1 MNITPYLKLMAERN
15 ASDLYFTTGAPASV
29 RIEGETKPVS
39 RTVLEPGL
47 TKRIAYSIM
56 DERQIKEFEVTKEMN
71 LGLSVAQVGR
81 FRVNVYMQRGEVSMV
96 IRFIKCQI
104 PSMEQLNLPPVLKDL
119 VLHKN
124 GLMLTVGSTGSGK
137 STTLAA
143 MIDYRSEQRSG
154 HILTIEDPIEYVFS
168 HRKSIIGQR
177 EVGLDTLNYENAL
190 REAMREAPDMIM
202 IGEVRDRHTMEA
214 AIAYADT
221 GHLCLT
227 TLHAV
232 NANQALDRVINF
244 FPPEAKRQIL
254 MDLSLNLRGIVSQRL
269 VLGTDGKRVPAVEVL
284 VNTPYIS
291 ELITK
296 GQLADIKGVM
306 EKGAV
311 NGMQTFDQS
320 LYELYKVKK
329 ISLQEALA
337 NADSRGNLE
346 WRINFGD
353 GENTL
358 DKTSDHLEFPSDIIM
373 AETKADMAEIG
384 DEISKDSGETLDDL
398 NSGTGVNAEDEPG
411 RESHQNSGTKRGK
424 HDASTSAINPD
435 SESDFSEL
443 AEDIANLRAVFGDDS
458 DDDHSKVF

>member
-29 RIEGETKPVS
+29 RIEGETKPAS
-39 RTVLEPGL
+39 RTALEPGL
-47 TKRIAYSIM
+47 TKRIAYSVM
-56 DERQIKEFEVTKEMN
+56 DERQIKEFEANKEMN

-104 PSMEQLNLPPVLKDL
+104 PSMEQLNLPPILKDL

-124 GLMLTVGSTGSGK
+124 GLVLTVGSTGSGK
-137 STTLAA
+137 STSLAA
-143 MIDYRSEQRSG
+143 MIDYRNEQRSG

-168 HRKSIIGQR
+168 HKKSIIGQR

-202 IGEVRDRHTMEA
+202 IGEVRDRNTMEA

-232 NANQALDRVINF
+232 NSNQALDRIINF

-291 ELITK
+291 ELMTK
-296 GQLADIKGVM
+296 GQLADIKEVM

-320 LYELYKVKK
+320 LYELYKTKK
-329 ISLQEALA
+329 ISLQDALA

-346 WRINFGD
+346 WRINFG
-353 GENTL
+353 GGANTL
-358 DKTSDHLEFPSDIIM
+358 DKTSEHLEFPSDIILS
-373 AETKADMAEIG
+373 ETKADSADMEH
-384 DEISKDSGETLDDL
+384 EVPQDSREAVDGL
-398 NSGTGVNAEDEPG
+398 NSGMGVK
-411 RESHQNSGTKRGK
+411 SRG
-424 HDASTSAINPD
+424 
-435 SESDFSEL
+435 
-443 AEDIANLRAVFGDDS
+443 
-458 DDDHSKVF
+458 

>member
-29 RIEGETKPVS
+29 RIEGETKPAS
-39 RTVLEPGL
+39 RAVLEPGL

-124 GLMLTVGSTGSGK
+124 GLVLTVGSTGSGK

-143 MIDYRSEQRSG
+143 MIDYRNAQRSG

-168 HRKSIIGQR
+168 HKKSIIGQR

-202 IGEVRDRHTMEA
+202 IGEVRDRYTMEA

-227 TLHAV
+227 TLHAI

-296 GQLADIKGVM
+296 GQLADIKEVM

-320 LYELYKVKK
+320 LYELYKIKK
-329 ISLQEALA
+329 ISLQDALA

-346 WRINFGD
+346 WRINFGG

-358 DKTSDHLEFPSDIIM
+358 DKASEHLEFPSDIIM
-373 AETKADMAEIG
+373 PETMADTADIG
-384 DEISKDSGETLDDL
+384 NEVLKDSQESLDDL
-398 NSGTGVNAEDEPG
+398 DPSTGVNAEDELG
-411 RESHQNSGTKRGK
+411 RESLQNSGRKRSK
-424 HDASTSAINPD
+424 HAANKGAINPD
-435 SESDFSEL
+435 SDTDFNEL

-458 DDDHSKVF
+458 DEDHS